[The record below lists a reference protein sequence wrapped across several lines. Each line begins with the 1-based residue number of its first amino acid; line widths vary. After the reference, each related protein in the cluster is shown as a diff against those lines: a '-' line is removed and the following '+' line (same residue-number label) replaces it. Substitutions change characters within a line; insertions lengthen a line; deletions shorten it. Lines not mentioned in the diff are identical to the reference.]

1 MQSWE
6 RQPQETAKQY
16 EYFSFYRDIGALRS
30 FEKVREKYGKS
41 ESLITKISSKN
52 NWVARVDAYD
62 RYIDEIKRKQNIE
75 AIKKA
80 NEINIGIAQQIKFV
94 GSAKVQAV
102 AKRIQQAKGDTET
115 IAEIAQ
121 EVPWGVLSSLLN
133 TAISVEKQAYGVS
146 DEDLTL
152 TVKGGGVDKIN
163 IEIKKK
169 ETLEKLGLTEDVGLL
184 EEPNL
189 NG

>member
-1 MQSWE
+1 MQVWE
-6 RQPQETAKQY
+6 RQPQETARQY
-16 EYFSFYRDIGALRS
+16 EYFSFYRDSGALRS
-30 FEKVREKYGKS
+30 LEKVQEEYSKS
-41 ESLITKISSKN
+41 ESLIAKISSKN

-80 NEINIGIAQQIKFV
+80 NEVNINIAQSIKFV
-94 GSAKVQAV
+94 GGAKVQAV
-102 AKRIQQAKGDTET
+102 AKRIQQAKGDPEA

-133 TAISVEKQAYGVS
+133 TAITVEKQAYGVS

-152 TVKGGGVDKIN
+152 TVKSNGIDKIN

-169 ETLEKLGLTEDVGLL
+169 EMLSKLGVADVGMP

-189 NG
+189 NS